1 MFIHLRPLV
10 HIENI
15 SLPCSSRQNLKRGN
29 KLRISKI
36 AKVASLALA
45 FGLVTGSPAYAVDLQ
60 GSGASFPALLIEA
73 CKAGFANSG
82 GNTFVYASSS
92 SGTGQ
97 ANSDKSIGD
106 FWMSDGAYTASTKR
120 STLIHVPLV
129 AAPIAIL
136 HNLPSKT
143 TLQLSA
149 TTIAG
154 IFGGTI
160 TRWND
165 PAIVADNNRST
176 TKTIYRL
183 DKNGNPRKD
192 AKGNPVVLRTQ
203 IITGHYTLPNK
214 PIKVVYRSDSSGTSE
229 NFTSYL
235 NKSAAAVWP
244 KAKNKVFKDAFP
256 GDINSIANL
265 GRVVGAAS
273 STGVAQLA
281 GKTAYSITYAEVNYA
296 TANNL
301 KIANVINPAGSS
313 VAPDST
319 GVGAFLASATQG
331 ANGFLTYDY
340 ATKEKGAY
348 PLGIVSYLLAD
359 TAYPDKAKATAVK
372 AFANYIL
379 GTKCSKDVGGDLGFS
394 VIDGDLLKKS
404 LAQVAKI
411 G

>member
-1 MFIHLRPLV
+1 MKFSNKAKAFAIAAV
-10 HIENI
+10 IAI
-15 SLPCSSRQNLKRGN
+15 ST
-29 KLRISKI
+29 
-36 AKVASLALA
+36 A
-45 FGLVTGSPAYAVDLQ
+45 TPAQAVDLT
-60 GSGASFPALLIEA
+60 GSGASFVDPLLQS
-73 CKAGFANSG
+73 CKAGFNK
-82 GNTFVYASSS
+82 SSS
-92 SGTGQ
+92 HSYVYTSTGSGTGKKN
-97 ANSDKSIGD
+97 ADAKIGD
-106 FWMSDGAYTASTKR
+106 FWFSDSAHTATTKR
-120 STLIHVPLV
+120 STVFHAPII
-129 AAPIAIL
+129 AAPIAVL
-136 HNLPSKT
+136 VNLPAKKDIYLTST
-143 TLQLSA
+143 TVA
-149 TTIAG
+149 KIFAG
-154 IFGGTI
+154 EI
-160 TRWND
+160 TKWND

-176 TKTIYRL
+176 TKVIYKL
-183 DKNGNPRKD
+183 DKNGNPAKD

-203 IITGHYTLPNK
+203 VVQQHYTLPDK

-229 NFTSYL
+229 NFTNYL
-235 NKSAAAVWP
+235 NKSASAVWP

-256 GDINSIANL
+256 GNINDTANL

-301 KIANVINPAGSS
+301 KIANLINPAGSS
-313 VAPDST
+313 VVPDST
-319 GVGAFLASATQG
+319 GVGAFLASATQD

-359 TAYPDKAKATAVK
+359 TKYSDATKAAAVK

-379 GTKCSKDVGGDLGFS
+379 STKCTKDVGAALGFS
-394 VIDGDLLKKS
+394 VIDGELLKKS